1 MQRFRRAVKKLP
13 TQLRRGSK
21 FLDVHILSDHALQ
34 DEIEGEKTVVLT
46 NSIDIGSEITTA
58 NTVTCSCT
66 GDERDDYVGV
76 DGQVEASRSTHETTG
91 MEVLPLSLQQ
101 SPRNDMDMKILTE
114 SESGK
119 KLFPEGDIDHTNK
132 MLDGERYCTCLNEE
146 LCPCQWEENSTMV
159 HLTNLICTSSRIWG
173 RIQVNNVAYEKQI
186 LIRWSSDAWKSFSK
200 QTACFEQSETN
211 QQRDAFTFEIER
223 PQHGEMVELAVRYCV
238 CNQEYWDNN
247 DGANYQVLGTY

>member
-1 MQRFRRAVKKLP
+1 M
-13 TQLRRGSK
+13 
-21 FLDVHILSDHALQ
+21 
-34 DEIEGEKTVVLT
+34 
-46 NSIDIGSEITTA
+46 
-58 NTVTCSCT
+58 
-66 GDERDDYVGV
+66 
-76 DGQVEASRSTHETTG
+76 DGQAEEASAHKTTG

-101 SPRNDMDMKILTE
+101 SPRDDNMDMKILTE

-119 KLFPEGDIDHTNK
+119 KLFLEGDIDPTNK
-132 MLDGERYCTCLNEE
+132 TLDGERYCTFLNEE

-186 LIRWSSDAWKSFSK
+186 LIRWSSDAWKSFSE

-211 QQRDAFTFEIER
+211 QKRDAFTFEIER
-223 PQHGEMVELAVRYCV
+223 PQYGEMVELAVRYCV